1 MLDAE
6 IYHQGII
13 FDSGNRNI
21 QPKMSKKKYQFFAA
35 IIFLS
40 VFCAKMLISAA
51 PVFLQKVDKELV
63 NSVIMQ
69 VELEHGSD
77 SETGKTIKYV
87 DFKIINHTYHSY
99 MPVVYDFML
108 TNSFLNHSKRYV
120 NPYHPS
126 VPTPPP
132 NFS

>member
-1 MLDAE
+1 
-6 IYHQGII
+6 
-13 FDSGNRNI
+13 
-21 QPKMSKKKYQFFAA
+21 MSRRKYQLFVALT
-35 IIFLS
+35 FLS
-40 VFCAKMLISAA
+40 LFCAKMLISAA
-51 PVFLQKVDKELV
+51 PVFFQTMDKELV

-77 SETGKTIKYV
+77 GETGKTLKYV
-87 DFKIINHTYHSY
+87 DFKIINHTYNSAY
-99 MPVVYDFML
+99 IPVVYDFML
-108 TNSFLNHSKRYV
+108 TNSFLKHSKRYV

>member
-1 MLDAE
+1 MADDVN
-6 IYHQGII
+6 YYWGII
-13 FDSGNRNI
+13 FETDLEKI
-21 QPKMSKKKYQFFAA
+21 KVKMSKRKYQFFVA

-40 VFCAKMLISAA
+40 VFCAKMMISVA

-69 VELEHGSD
+69 VELEHGVD
-77 SETGKTIKYV
+77 TENGKTAKYV
-87 DFKIINHTYHSY
+87 DFKIISHTYSTY
-99 MPVVYDFML
+99 TPVVYDFRL
-108 TNSFLNHSKRYV
+108 TNTFQKHFKRYV

>member
-1 MLDAE
+1 M
-6 IYHQGII
+6 
-13 FDSGNRNI
+13 F
-21 QPKMSKKKYQFFAA
+21 KKRYQLYVV
-35 IIFLS
+35 ITFLS
-40 VFCAKMLISAA
+40 IFCAKMLISAA
-51 PVFLQKVDKELV
+51 PVFLKHMDKELI

-77 SETGKTIKYV
+77 GESGKMVKYV
-87 DFKIINHTYHSY
+87 DYKIISHNYLTYV
-99 MPVVYDFML
+99 PVIYDFML
-108 TNSFLNHSKRYV
+108 SNEFLNHSKRYV

>member
-1 MLDAE
+1 
-6 IYHQGII
+6 
-13 FDSGNRNI
+13 
-21 QPKMSKKKYQFFAA
+21 MSKRKYQFFVA

-40 VFCAKMLISAA
+40 VFCAKMIISAA
-51 PVFLQKVDKELV
+51 PAFLQKMDKELV

-69 VELEHGSD
+69 VELEHGTD
-77 SETGKTIKYV
+77 NETGKTLKYV
-87 DFKIINHTYHSY
+87 DCKIINHSYSTYI
-99 MPVVYDFML
+99 PVVYDYML
-108 TNSFLNHSKRYV
+108 TNTFQKHFKRYV

>member
-1 MLDAE
+1 
-6 IYHQGII
+6 
-13 FDSGNRNI
+13 
-21 QPKMSKKKYQFFAA
+21 MSKRKYQFFVA

-40 VFCAKMLISAA
+40 VFCAKMIISAA
-51 PVFLQKVDKELV
+51 PVFLQQMDKELV

-77 SETGKTIKYV
+77 SESGKTLKYV
-87 DFKIINHTYHSY
+87 DFKIINHTYAAY
-99 MPVVYDFML
+99 IPPVVYDFML
-108 TNSFLNHSKRYV
+108 TNSFLKHSKRYV

>member
-1 MLDAE
+1 
-6 IYHQGII
+6 
-13 FDSGNRNI
+13 
-21 QPKMSKKKYQFFAA
+21 MSKKRYQFFVA

-51 PVFLQKVDKELV
+51 PVFLQTMDKELV

-77 SETGKTIKYV
+77 NEPGKTIKYV

-99 MPVVYDFML
+99 IPVVYDFML

>member
-1 MLDAE
+1 MFRTKHHL
-6 IYHQGII
+6 
-13 FDSGNRNI
+13 FV
-21 QPKMSKKKYQFFAA
+21 A

-51 PVFLQKVDKELV
+51 PMFLQTMDKELV

-77 SETGKTIKYV
+77 NESGKMKYV
-87 DFKIINHTYHSY
+87 DCKIISHTHHAYI
-99 MPVVYDFML
+99 PVVFDFML
-108 TNSFLNHSKRYV
+108 TNSFQKHSKRYV

>member
-1 MLDAE
+1 MLHVVN
-6 IYHQGII
+6 YHPGII
-13 FDSGNRNI
+13 FGIRIREI
-21 QPKMSKKKYQFFAA
+21 QPKMSKRKYQFFVA

-77 SETGKTIKYV
+77 SESGKTVKYV
-87 DFKIINHTYHSY
+87 DFKIINHTYTTY
-99 MPVVYDFML
+99 IPVVYDFML
-108 TNSFLNHSKRYV
+108 TNSFLKHSKRYV

>member
-1 MLDAE
+1 
-6 IYHQGII
+6 
-13 FDSGNRNI
+13 
-21 QPKMSKKKYQFFAA
+21 MSRRKYQFFVA

-40 VFCAKMLISAA
+40 VFCAKMVISAA
-51 PVFLQKVDKELV
+51 PVFLQKMDKELV

-77 SETGKTIKYV
+77 NETSKTVKYV
-87 DFKIINHTYHSY
+87 DFKIINHTYSTY
-99 MPVVYDFML
+99 IPVVYDFML
-108 TNSFLNHSKRYV
+108 TNSFLKHSKRYV
-120 NPYHPS
+120 DPYHPS

>member
-1 MLDAE
+1 
-6 IYHQGII
+6 
-13 FDSGNRNI
+13 
-21 QPKMSKKKYQFFAA
+21 MSRRKYQFFVALT
-35 IIFLS
+35 FLS
-40 VFCAKMLISAA
+40 LFCAKMLISAA
-51 PVFLQKVDKELV
+51 PVFLQKIDKELV
-63 NSVIMQ
+63 NDVIMQ

-77 SETGKTIKYV
+77 GETGKTLKYV
-87 DFKIINHTYHSY
+87 DFKIINHTYTSTLVP
-99 MPVVYDFML
+99 MLYDFML

>member
-1 MLDAE
+1 MGVLFLD
-6 IYHQGII
+6 Q
-13 FDSGNRNI
+13 NKKI
-21 QPKMSKKKYQFFAA
+21 QLKMSRRKYQFFVA

-40 VFCAKMLISAA
+40 VFCAKMVISAA
-51 PVFLQKVDKELV
+51 PVFLQKMDKELV

-77 SETGKTIKYV
+77 NETGKTVKYV
-87 DFKIINHTYHSY
+87 DFKIINHTYNTY
-99 MPVVYDFML
+99 IPVVYDFML
-108 TNSFLNHSKRYV
+108 TNSFLKHSKRYV